1 MARKRIFYYIFP
13 YYLLIILLTLC
24 ASAWYATSLLKDF
37 YFRHVQEEIETR
49 AKIIEQDIVSIINS
63 GKTPELQKYCVDF
76 SAMSKSRITI
86 ADLDG
91 KVIADSLEDP
101 VKMENHSG
109 RAEIADAMRGRT
121 GRSVRYSPTMHQNMM
136 YVAVPLPSATP
147 GKSAV
152 LRIAVSVNLLDKTLR
167 GMYMNI
173 IMAGLVIA
181 TFAILL
187 SIFVSRHISRPILEL
202 GKGAANFAKGN
213 FSRKLAIADI
223 DEIGELAGSMNY
235 MAEELN
241 RRMREILE
249 QRNRQNAI
257 LSSMMEGVIAVDAE
271 GRLISMNRS
280 AAALLKAQEAT
291 EGKLFQEVVRN
302 AALQNFIDAVLSEKQ
317 TVEKELSFFDT
328 EHHHLYVRGTVLND
342 PDGGCIGALLVMNDI
357 TRLKKLE
364 NLRSEFVANVSH
376 EIKTPLTAIKA
387 SVETLLDTG
396 NGKEETA
403 QLLEIIGRHT
413 KRLTSIVDDIL
424 SLSKLEDEKQRG
436 TEKFSET
443 AVDSVIESAVADC
456 REKAEQKLISLIV
469 NCNKNVVGIMNSSLI
484 EQAIVN
490 LIDNAIKYSDPKS
503 AVEIESARE
512 NGRILISVRDHGCG
526 ISEKHL
532 SRVFERFYR
541 VDRARSRKLGGT
553 GLGLAIVKHIANVH
567 GGKVEVESAVGKGS
581 KFTII
586 LPGEK

>member
-24 ASAWYATSLLKDF
+24 ASAWYATALLKDF

-49 AKIIEQDIVSIINS
+49 AKIIEQDIVAIMNS
-63 GKTPELQKYCVDF
+63 GKISELQGYCVNF
-76 SAMSKSRITI
+76 SSLSQSRITVI
-86 ADLDG
+86 APDG
-91 KVIADSLEDP
+91 KVLADSLEDP
-101 VKMENHSG
+101 AKMENHSG
-109 RAEIADAMRGRT
+109 RAEIGDALKGLTGRT
-121 GRSVRYSPTMHQNMM
+121 VRYSPTLHRNMM
-136 YVAVPLPSATP
+136 YVAMPLASGEKP
-147 GKSAV
+147 GV
-152 LRIAVSVNLLDKTLR
+152 LRIAVSLSLIDTTLVEI
-167 GMYMNI
+167 YWKI
-173 IMAGLVIA
+173 IIAGIVIA
-181 TFAILL
+181 IFAVLI
-187 SIFVSRHISRPILEL
+187 SIAVSRRISKPLLEL
-202 GKGAANFAKGN
+202 EKGAANFAKGN
-213 FSRKLAIADI
+213 FSRKLAVTDI

-257 LSSMMEGVIAVDAE
+257 LSSMMEGVIAVDAD

-280 AAALLKAQEAT
+280 AAALLKAPDQC
-291 EGKLFQEVVRN
+291 EGRFFQEVVRN

-317 TVEKELSFFDT
+317 TVEKELSFFDS
-328 EHHHLYVRGTVLND
+328 EQHHLYVRGTVLND
-342 PDGGCIGALLVMNDI
+342 PDGGCIGAMLVMNDI

-387 SVETLLDTG
+387 SVETLL
-396 NGKEETA
+396 ETDA
-403 QLLEIIGRHT
+403 ERGQTEHLLKIIGRHT
-413 KRLTSIVDDIL
+413 ERLTSIVDDIL
-424 SLSKLEDEKQRG
+424 SLSKLEDEKQRDSG
-436 TEKFSET
+436 KFSET
-443 AVDSVIESAVADC
+443 LVENIVEAALSDC
-456 REKAEQKLISLIV
+456 REKAEQKQISLIA
-469 NCNKNVVGIMNSSLI
+469 NCNKSIVGMMNSSLI
-484 EQAIVN
+484 EQALVN
-490 LIDNAIKYSDPKS
+490 LIDNAVKYSEPS
-503 AVEIESARE
+503 SSVEIESRRE
-512 NGRILISVRDHGCG
+512 NGMILISVKDHGCG
-526 ISEKHL
+526 ISENHL
-532 SRVFERFYR
+532 PRVFERFYR